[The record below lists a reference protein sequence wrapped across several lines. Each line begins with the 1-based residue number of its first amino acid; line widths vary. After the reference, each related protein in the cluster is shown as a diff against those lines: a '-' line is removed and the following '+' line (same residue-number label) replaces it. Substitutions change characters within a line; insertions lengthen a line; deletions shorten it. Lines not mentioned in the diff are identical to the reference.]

1 MVGLA
6 PSPRTVTFPPV
17 KSLAFFPFLSVLFLT
32 FFSETALASAEKPT
46 YLAKEYGLDKDQYSA
61 FPLPL
66 SEYDAEEK
74 ANPDWGIWEKL
85 KFRAGQQGG
94 FNIVASIIFLCA
106 IIHTF
111 LSGFFVKMA
120 HHHEEQHKRYITENK
135 LTAVHKPHKDAKDHV
150 SFKANLFHFL
160 GEIEAI
166 FGIWVVALSMAIF
179 WFFGIQGDGLWAGI
193 KQVEYYIG
201 KDVNF
206 TEPMF
211 VVIIMAIAAS
221 RPVVRFAENVV
232 DKVANIFGGTP
243 AAWWFSAVTITPVLG
258 SFITEPAAMTIAAM
272 LLAKKFY
279 ELEPSTKFAY
289 ATLGLLFVNISVGGT
304 LTHFAAP
311 PVLMVAEKWNFGM
324 GFMFLNFGWKAILG
338 ILLCNILYFRFF
350 KKEFAKMKRP
360 VQGDAKTPTRWVE
373 REDPIP
379 AWVTLV
385 HLLFLTFT
393 VVTAHYQMVFILGFL
408 FFIGFTQ
415 ATGHHQ
421 NDIDMK
427 SPILVGFFLAG
438 LVIHGGC
445 QGWWISVLL
454 TSIDSEWLLMIGST
468 LLTAFNDNAAITYL
482 ASQAPELPI
491 ISKYAVLAG
500 AVTGGGLT
508 VIANAPNPAGQS
520 VLGRYFKG
528 GVIPLNL
535 AKAAIIPTLIMG
547 ACFMLLP
554 SSGMHEDPMPA
565 KTEKVEKVQ

>member
-6 PSPRTVTFPPV
+6 PALSIVTVQSV
-17 KSLAFFPFLSVLFLT
+17 KSLAFFPFLTVLFLT
-32 FFSETALASAEKPT
+32 FFGETALASAKQPT

-135 LTAVHKPHKDAKDHV
+135 LTAEHKPHKDAKDHV

-166 FGIWVVALSMAIF
+166 FGIWVVALSMAIL

-206 TEPMF
+206 TEPIF

-324 GFMFLNFGWKAILG
+324 DFMFLNFGWKAILG
-338 ILLCNILYFRFF
+338 ILLCNILYFQFF

-360 VQGDAKTPTRWVE
+360 GRDDAKTPTRWVE

-385 HLLFLTFT
+385 HILFLTFT

-565 KTEKVEKVQ
+565 KTEEVEKAH